1 MKYRPS
7 PLNILAVVVTVK
19 YLVLFIGEMQGGNED
34 LGGWM
39 SHGIVLLLEL
49 FIPAFFL
56 GMDYAI
62 QQTLG
67 IRKYFWVLL
76 IELAIIAAIGLVL
89 YYGYNMRTL
98 YALAHISIFDMM
110 KQ

>member
-7 PLNILAVVVTVK
+7 PLNILAVVVTIK
-19 YLVLFIGEMQGGNED
+19 YIVLFIGAAHEGYEA
-34 LGGWM
+34 L
-39 SHGIVLLLEL
+39 VLLLEL

-67 IRKYFWVLL
+67 IRKYIWVLL
-76 IELAIIAAIGLVL
+76 IELLIIAAIGLVL